1 VDRKQRV
8 SAAQGAAA
16 WTALPTRATTSG
28 FWRLQ
33 AVDRQQVRAE
43 HSVFGN

>member
-1 VDRKQRV
+1 V

-16 WTALPTRATTSG
+16 WTALPTHAQANG

-33 AVDRQQVRAE
+33 AVDRQTVRAE
-43 HSVFGN
+43 NSVFGN